1 MVIAYNMNTLIILL
15 PLINSQNLIIGCI
28 VSNIS
33 FLILTVFI
41 QYILYGI

>member
-15 PLINSQNLIIGCI
+15 PLINSQNLIIGYI

-41 QYILYGI
+41 QYILYEI

>member
-1 MVIAYNMNTLIILL
+1 MNTLIILL
-15 PLINSQNLIIGCI
+15 PLINSQNLIIGYI

-41 QYILYGI
+41 QYILYEI